1 MGIADSQLSDRS
13 ATIPSLGHCTQE
25 DPIGLA
31 GGLNL
36 YGYGDGDPVN
46 NADPFGLCTP
56 FPECVAQSL
65 ADWGASRGGRL
76 GSVALNS
83 GAILNAAFEATGMNV
98 AGQAGADLR
107 RGDVASAS
115 INLAMALP
123 AGRSG
128 RVASLMRDAADNPGN
143 WKVVGSFVEAATNRR
158 AKGGASIQTILEN
171 ASGDRLVQHTV
182 VSRTGKVLDDHLRPM
197 FKP

>member
-1 MGIADSQLSDRS
+1 
-13 ATIPSLGHCTQE
+13 
-25 DPIGLA
+25 
-31 GGLNL
+31 
-36 YGYGDGDPVN
+36 
-46 NADPFGLCTP
+46 
-56 FPECVAQSL
+56 
-65 ADWGASRGGRL
+65 
-76 GSVALNS
+76 
-83 GAILNAAFEATGMNV
+83 MNV

-128 RVASLMRDAADNPGN
+128 RVASLMRDAADNPGT